1 VAVQF
6 VHVRV
11 AALVSDLAHERVFSG
26 TLLFSAAFGQMIDK
40 FLLVANEKSLA
51 VHATVKN
58 PVVVH
63 VVSSMIASKLT

>member
-1 VAVQF
+1 
-6 VHVRV
+6 
-11 AALVSDLAHERVFSG
+11 VFSD

-40 FLLVANEKSLA
+40 SVLVAHEKSLA

>member
-1 VAVQF
+1 MAVQF

-40 FLLVANEKSLA
+40 SVLVAHEQFLA

-58 PVVVH
+58 REVLH
-63 VVSSMIASKLT
+63 IVSSMITS

>member
-1 VAVQF
+1 
-6 VHVRV
+6 
-11 AALVSDLAHERVFSG
+11 VFSD
-26 TLLFSAAFGQMIDK
+26 TLLFSAAFVQMIDK
-40 FLLVANEKSLA
+40 FLLVAHKKSLA